1 MQKFRLILIIPSLIF
16 FVYLFSVSK
25 QASLTFLVLLIS
37 YLVLI
42 IFASKTKNN
51 VLLTGISLSAIA
63 NVIGTPLFIMNKDN
77 YSYDG
82 WNAVK
87 DFNFSVISFVEVYS
101 YAVVSLILFIFF
113 VFVLEYV
120 FPKKIK
126 PQFSINKTDIFSIQ
140 LNKSVWTVILFFSLA
155 FSLFLAIIMYIYKIA
170 VIGIE
175 HEYLPFKMVGILFYL
190 RGYILPLLI
199 FVIYR
204 KSSQSN
210 FIKISVTII
219 ALISGALSASRGV
232 TFFYLFPVLAG
243 ILLQEISFKRILFVI
258 FLILFSY
265 FFTSLTRD
273 ATYSTDSISIFD
285 LPALIFSSKSEFKSD
300 KGMIESLLNIIS
312 TISNRLYGA
321 QDLVLAYQHTLIN
334 PWNSFINFTFT
345 KPIVEDLA
353 GDLYGL
359 VFLPGQGYGVGMGL
373 VGVFVMIAR
382 SSFVLLILAIFYLS
396 VLIVILNRVLT
407 PIFKNK
413 NTNKFSQVYY
423 LVLFFA
429 SFNFMQATLSYIYTI
444 IIICWIMGLI
454 LLDGNLKKIINII

>member
-1 MQKFRLILIIPSLIF
+1 MRSRRIRL
-16 FVYLFSVSK
+16 
-25 QASLTFLVLLIS
+25 
-37 YLVLI
+37 
-42 IFASKTKNN
+42 
-51 VLLTGISLSAIA
+51 
-63 NVIGTPLFIMNKDN
+63 
-77 YSYDG
+77 
-82 WNAVK
+82 
-87 DFNFSVISFVEVYS
+87 
-101 YAVVSLILFIFF
+101 
-113 VFVLEYV
+113 
-120 FPKKIK
+120 
-126 PQFSINKTDIFSIQ
+126 
-140 LNKSVWTVILFFSLA
+140 
-155 FSLFLAIIMYIYKIA
+155 
-170 VIGIE
+170 
-175 HEYLPFKMVGILFYL
+175 VG
-190 RGYILPLLI
+190 
-199 FVIYR
+199 
-204 KSSQSN
+204 
-210 FIKISVTII
+210 
-219 ALISGALSASRGV
+219 
-232 TFFYLFPVLAG
+232 
-243 ILLQEISFKRILFVI
+243 
-258 FLILFSY
+258 
-265 FFTSLTRD
+265 
-273 ATYSTDSISIFD
+273 STDSISIFD